1 MKVFLTS
8 PLPGNAVEMLLAEGF
23 DVTVFSKNR
32 GIKKEE
38 LIRYASDADALIT
51 LLSDKIDSEVIG
63 ALSRCRII
71 ANYAVGYNNID
82 LKAAAQKK
90 ITVTNTPD
98 ILTDATADIAMSL
111 VLACARN
118 IVEGEKMVRA
128 GRFKGWKADLLLGME
143 LKGKTFG
150 IIGAGRIGSATA
162 RRAKAF
168 GTNIVYYSRTAK
180 PQLEKETGA
189 KKLSLKALLK
199 TSDIISLHLPLNEK
213 TRHLLDK
220 EHLALMKSNAILIN
234 TARGEITDEK
244 ELIRMLKEKKIF
256 SAGFDVY
263 ENEPDINKEL
273 LKLPN
278 VVLIPHLGSATFEA
292 RANMA
297 ALCAQNTAN
306 VLKGKKALTPV
317 TKK

>member
-1 MKVFLTS
+1 MKVFMTS
-8 PLPGNAVEMLLAEGF
+8 PLPGSAVEMLLAEGF

-38 LIRYASDADALIT
+38 LIKYASDADALIT
-51 LLSDKIDSEVIG
+51 LLSDKIDSEVID
-63 ALSRCRII
+63 ALSKCRVI

-82 LKAAAQKK
+82 LKAASKKK
-90 ITVTNTPD
+90 IAVTNTPD

-118 IVEGEKMVRA
+118 IIQGEKMVR
-128 GRFKGWKADLLLGME
+128 GGHFKGWKADMLLGME

-162 RRAKAF
+162 KRARAF

-199 TSDIISLHLPLNEK
+199 TSDIISLHLLLNEK

-220 EHLALMKSNAILIN
+220 EHLSLLKSSAILIN

-244 ELIRMLKEKKIF
+244 ELIKMLKEKKIF

-263 ENEPDINKEL
+263 ENEPNINKEL

-292 RANMA
+292 RTRMA
-297 ALCAQNTAN
+297 ALCAQNAIN
-306 VLKGKKALTPV
+306 VLKGKKPLTPV
-317 TKK
+317 I